1 MGDNYPF
8 ANKGVTGTTT
18 NAYVAALTLYN
29 GMGAVIQLKS
39 TTTTMFYKID
49 AYLTSDGTP
58 LAYPTKTE
66 TTTVADTALLDTNQN
81 FPFYKMVVSVKQNS
95 GAGTYQIDAL
105 QY

>member
-8 ANKGVTGTTT
+8 ANKGVTGTT
-18 NAYVAALTLYN
+18 AAGYVAALTLYN
-29 GMGAVIQLKS
+29 GMGAVLLMKS

-49 AYLTSDGTP
+49 TYLTSDGTP

-66 TTTVADTALLDTNQN
+66 TTTVADTLLMDTNQN

-95 GAGTYQIDAL
+95 GAGAYQIDAV